1 MDKFI
6 NNSIYPEVEMMKL
19 KSQGARYISLTI
31 SKIRSK
37 ALEVGLVS
45 LLIAFIDLALIFVF
59 KDGPTYVT
67 AILGVILLLAVS
79 AYPLIMS
86 VFTSFWFEELLVKFF
101 AKFVAIKSS
110 GGIGR
115 VSPTLIKGKGLV
127 GWLARKRYK
136 NAKLS
141 KDSEEFYEILAPEWG
156 GDLDGLLFSSREV

>member
-37 ALEVGLVS
+37 ALEIGLVS
-45 LLIAFIDLALIFVF
+45 LMIAFIDLALILFF
-59 KDGPTYVT
+59 KDGPVVLT
-67 AILGVILLLAVS
+67 AILGVILLFAVG
-79 AYPLIMS
+79 AYPLVMF

-101 AKFVAIKSS
+101 AKLVAINSR
-110 GGIGR
+110 GGIGQ
-115 VSPTLIKGKGLV
+115 VSPMLVKGKGLV
-127 GWLARKRYK
+127 GWMARKHYK
-136 NAKLS
+136 KALLS
-141 KDSEEFYEILAPEWG
+141 KDSEEFYETLAPEWG